1 MENTIEFEICRRTS
15 KTGGG
20 WCKIAIIISL
30 IYAICAIIAT
40 LIIGICNEDVFPS
53 RCEECDDAT
62 FNKIAS
68 AHRDYDYNNYYYD
81 YHNNYYYD
89 EVYDD
94 DFVSKISEYFEGDQ
108 TKAMY
113 FIKNVAI
120 GRDAEILAEIV
131 DYYTELDSSYEVKCS
146 AHSYGSGSDYFEG
159 LYWIGHGNTLLG
171 IFCAIVF
178 AILMILLSKT
188 YTMVLTNKRIH
199 LTIEKKTLFNKKIAL
214 TESYQ
219 LNKLIGY
226 TLLEIKKKKYT
237 ISQLSFKTSIG
248 QRSIYIDT
256 DFYTQFVEA
265 VNNAV

>member
-20 WCKIAIIISL
+20 WCKIALFISL
-30 IYAICAIIAT
+30 IYAICAIITT
-40 LIIGICNEDVFPS
+40 LIIGICNGDVFPP
-53 RCEECDDAT
+53 RCERCDDET
-62 FNKIAS
+62 FDRIAS
-68 AHRDYDYNNYYYD
+68 AHLVDKKYY
-81 YHNNYYYD
+81 
-89 EVYDD
+89 YDD
-94 DFVSKISEYFEGDQ
+94 DFVSKVSEYFEGDQ
-108 TKAMY
+108 TQAMY
-113 FIKNVAI
+113 FIEDVVI

-131 DYYTELDSSYEVKCS
+131 DYYTELDSSYEAKCY

-171 IFCAIVF
+171 VFCAIVF

-188 YTMVLTNKRIH
+188 YTIVLTNKRIR
-199 LTIEKKTLFNKKIAL
+199 LTVEKKTLFNKKIVL
-214 TESYQ
+214 TDNYQ

-226 TLLEIKKKKYT
+226 TLLEIKKKKYI

-248 QRSIYIDT
+248 QRSIYIDAE
-256 DFYTQFVEA
+256 FYTQFVEA

>member
-30 IYAICAIIAT
+30 IYAICAIIST
-40 LIIGICNEDVFPS
+40 LIVGICNEDVFPP
-53 RCEECDDAT
+53 RCEICDNET
-62 FNKIAS
+62 FDRIAY
-68 AHRDYDYNNYYYD
+68 AHFVSYPDDYGYD
-81 YHNNYYYD
+81 Q
-89 EVYDD
+89 
-94 DFVSKISEYFEGDQ
+94 DFVSKVSEYFEGDQ
-108 TKAMY
+108 TQAKY
-113 FIKNVAI
+113 FIEDVVI

-131 DYYTELDSSYEVKCS
+131 DYYTELNSSYEVKCFT
-146 AHSYGSGSDYFEG
+146 HSYDSGSDYFEG

-171 IFCAIVF
+171 FFCAIVF
-178 AILMILLSKT
+178 AILMMLLSKT
-188 YTMVLTNKRIH
+188 YTIVLTNKRIY
-199 LTIEKKTLFNKKIAL
+199 LTVERKTLFNKKIVL
-214 TESYQ
+214 TDNYQ

-256 DFYTQFVEA
+256 EFYTQFVEA
-265 VNNAV
+265 VNNAI